1 MDRTRESR
9 EGLRADGARGGRGRA
24 GVPLVGRLA
33 LTALALAL
41 LGARPGGATTVEE
54 VVQRHLDWLAKTNNY
69 LAELRVK
76 GTAQPLG
83 TVFVDNTKSPREVNF
98 QGNVPIGSRARHLVI
113 TGTRS
118 ASRASLD
125 GTKATQW
132 NLPQGPFG
140 SSFDLFSRGA
150 GVRETV
156 DRIHTMSSE
165 VVVLDNPVG
174 GRVGIKMTM
183 APGFL
188 GQMDAFLDTVLL
200 GASIPRNIDST
211 LWFNSATG
219 RLERMVLQEGKPDMV
234 VTTLKYLET
243 NVSQA
248 RSRALMPKID
258 AGRAKAYPSLV
269 DMMRSIAT
277 EEGGSAH

>member
-1 MDRTRESR
+1 
-9 EGLRADGARGGRGRA
+9 
-24 GVPLVGRLA
+24 VGRLV

-41 LGARPGGATTVEE
+41 TAPRPGAATTLEQ
-54 VVQRHLDWLAKTNNY
+54 VVQHHLDWLAKTNNY

-98 QGNVPIGSRARHLVI
+98 QGDVPIGSRSRRLVI
-113 TGTRS
+113 AGTRN

-125 GTKATQW
+125 GTKATAW

-140 SSFDLFSRGA
+140 SSFDLFSRGV
-150 GVRETV
+150 GVQETI
-156 DRIHTMSSE
+156 DRINTMASE
-165 VVVLDNPVG
+165 VSVLENPVG
-174 GRVGIKMTM
+174 GRVGIKMLM
-183 APGFL
+183 NPGFL
-188 GQMDAFLDTVLL
+188 GQMDAFLDSVLL
-200 GASIPRNIDST
+200 GASIPRNVEST
-211 LWFNSATG
+211 LWFDSKTG

-248 RSRALMPKID
+248 RSRALVPKID
-258 AGRAKAYPSLV
+258 VGRAKEYPSLV
-269 DMMRSIAT
+269 DMMKSIAT
-277 EEGGSAH
+277 EEGGSAN